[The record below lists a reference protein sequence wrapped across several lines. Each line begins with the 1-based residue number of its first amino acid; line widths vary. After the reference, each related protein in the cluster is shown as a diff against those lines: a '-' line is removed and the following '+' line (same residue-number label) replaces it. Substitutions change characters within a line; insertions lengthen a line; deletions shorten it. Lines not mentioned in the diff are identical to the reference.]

1 MSNEINFR
9 QRIAALEKQNKQL
22 RDTIDKSSIGPRTQA
37 TLYILA
43 VRGEVSLLKF
53 QLTGCLSNAA
63 WRIVEKELSKQEME
77 QNHLRQPE

>member
-1 MSNEINFR
+1 MPNEINFR

-22 RDTIDKSSIGPRTQA
+22 RDALDKSITPRMQA

-63 WRIVEKELSKQEME
+63 WRIVEKELEME
-77 QNHLRQPE
+77 QNLLRQPE